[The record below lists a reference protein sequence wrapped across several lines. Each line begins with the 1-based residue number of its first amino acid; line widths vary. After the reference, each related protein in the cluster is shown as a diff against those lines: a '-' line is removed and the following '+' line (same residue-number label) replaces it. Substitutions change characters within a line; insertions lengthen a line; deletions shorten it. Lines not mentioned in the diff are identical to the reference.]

1 MNPSAIGSG
10 STNYATNGW
19 KPTAED
25 IVNRHE
31 TPETKLLSNEQL
43 QRIVL
48 LQQAN
53 VLQLKRMKLERELRM
68 KPNENNNDYEL
79 LDWDARMNTA
89 SFAQ

>member
-1 MNPSAIGSG
+1 MNPLAVYASGIG
-10 STNYATNGW
+10 STNFATNGW

-43 QRIVL
+43 QRVVL

-53 VLQLKRMKLERELRM
+53 VLRLKRMKLEREL
-68 KPNENNNDYEL
+68 DQ
-79 LDWDARMNTA
+79 MNMSTA
-89 SFAQ
+89 WASSG